1 MKFNKYCIFLLAVTV
16 FVSCSKE
23 AETELIISEK
33 VLEIK
38 GADLSFLP
46 EIRQSGVVLKNAANQ
61 PEDMLLTLKNSGV
74 NVIRLRLW
82 KNPTEINSNFSSV
95 KNLAKEIQNL
105 GMKVLLSV
113 HYSDTWADPG
123 KQTKPVQWQGIPFNQ
138 LKDSVYLY
146 TKKIVSQINPEYIQ
160 LGNEINPGFMWPE
173 GHISKLAQFK
183 ELLQKG
189 TSAVRETNS
198 RTKIII
204 HYAGFE
210 NANQFYTS
218 ISNVDYDII
227 GLSYYPMWHGK
238 NLETLKQNL
247 ITISNTHNK
256 PIFIAETSYP
266 FTLGWNDYT
275 NNVIGLESQILPQFS
290 ATPKGQ
296 KDFLTAIKEIIND
309 VPKGIGF
316 CYWGGEWVSF
326 KGNTA
331 SNGSS
336 WENQAFWDFENK
348 SLPVLDC
355 FK

>member
-1 MKFNKYCIFLLAVTV
+1 M
-16 FVSCSKE
+16 
-23 AETELIISEK
+23 
-33 VLEIK
+33 EIK

-46 EIRQSGVVLKNAANQ
+46 EIRQSGVVLKNANNQ

-82 KNPTEINSNFSSV
+82 KNPTETNSNFSSV

-146 TKKIVSQINPEYIQ
+146 TKKIVSEINPEYIQ

-173 GHISKLAQFK
+173 GHISNPTQFK

-189 TSAVRETNS
+189 INAVRETNAQ
-198 RTKIII
+198 TKIII

-218 ISNVDYDII
+218 ISNLDYDII

-256 PIFIAETSYP
+256 AIFIAETSYP

-275 NNVIGLESQILPQFS
+275 NNIIGLESQILSQFS
-290 ATPKGQ
+290 ATPQGQ
-296 KDFLTAIKEIIND
+296 KDYLTAIKEIINE

-316 CYWGGEWVSF
+316 CYWGGEWVSY

-336 WENQAFWDFENK
+336 YENQAFWDFENK
-348 SLPVLDC
+348 SLPILAC
-355 FK
+355 FN

>member
-1 MKFNKYCIFLLAVTV
+1 MLKESIYVLAFLAV
-16 FVSCSKE
+16 FISCSKE
-23 AETELIISEK
+23 TGNDIIIPEN

-38 GADLSFLP
+38 GADMSFLP
-46 EIRQSGVVLKNAANQ
+46 EIRQSGLVLKNASNQ

-82 KNPTEINSNFSSV
+82 KNPSETYANFSSV
-95 KNLAKEIQNL
+95 KNLAQEIQNL
-105 GMKVLLSV
+105 GMKVLLTV

-123 KQTKPVQWQGIPFNQ
+123 NQTKPGQWQGVPFNQ
-138 LKDSVYLY
+138 LKDSVYFY
-146 TKKIVSQINPEYIQ
+146 TKKIVSEINPEYIQ
-160 LGNEINPGFMWPE
+160 IGNEINQGFIWPE
-173 GHISKLAQFK
+173 GNISNPTQFK

-189 TSAVRETNS
+189 IIAVRETNTQ
-198 RTKIII
+198 TKIII

-210 NANQFYTS
+210 SANQFYTS
-218 ISNVDYDII
+218 ISNLDYDLI

-275 NNVIGLESQILPQFS
+275 NNVIGLESQILQQFS
-290 ATPKGQ
+290 ATPQGQ
-296 KDFLTAIKEIIND
+296 KDYLNKIIAIMDE

-316 CYWGGEWVSF
+316 CYWGSEWISY

-336 WENQAFWDFENK
+336 YENQAFWDFENK
-348 SLPVLDC
+348 SLPILTC

>member
-1 MKFNKYCIFLLAVTV
+1 MLKKSIYLLAILSV
-16 FVSCSKE
+16 FISCSKV
-23 AETELIISEK
+23 AGNDDVITEK
-33 VLEIK
+33 GLEIK

-46 EIRQSGVVLKNAANQ
+46 EIGQSGVVLKNATNQ
-61 PEDMLLTLKNSGV
+61 PEAILLTLKNAGV

-82 KNPTEINSNFSSV
+82 KNPSEINSNFTTV
-95 KNLAKEIQNL
+95 KNLTHEIQQL
-105 GMKVLLSV
+105 GMKVMLTV

-123 KQTKPVQWQGIPFNQ
+123 NQTKPGQWQGIPFNQ
-138 LKDSVYLY
+138 LKDSVYFY
-146 TKKIVSQINPEYIQ
+146 TKKIITEINPEYIQ
-160 LGNEINPGFMWPE
+160 IGNEINHGFIWPD
-173 GHISKLAQFK
+173 GNISKLAQFK

-189 TSAVRETNS
+189 TRAVRETNS
-198 RTKIII
+198 QTKIII

-210 NANQFYTS
+210 NANQFYTN

-247 ITISNTHNK
+247 ISISDTHNK

-266 FTLGWNDYT
+266 FTFGWNDYT

-290 ATPKGQ
+290 ATPQGQ
-296 KDFLTAIKEIIND
+296 KDYLNNLKEIINN

-316 CYWGGEWVSF
+316 CYWGGEWISF

>member
-1 MKFNKYCIFLLAVTV
+1 MLKKSIIVLAFLVVFN
-16 FVSCSKE
+16 SCSKE
-23 AETELIISEK
+23 TEAELILPEK

-46 EIRQSGVVLKNAANQ
+46 EIRQSGVILKNESNQ

-82 KNPTEINSNFSSV
+82 KNPSESNSNFSSV

-123 KQTKPVQWQGIPFNQ
+123 KQTKPAQWQGIPFNQ

-146 TKKIVSQINPEYIQ
+146 TKKIISEINPEYIQ

-173 GHISKLAQFK
+173 GHISNPTQFK

-189 TSAVRETNS
+189 IRAVRETNAQ
-198 RTKIII
+198 TKIII

-218 ISNVDYDII
+218 ISNLDYDII

-256 PIFIAETSYP
+256 SIIIAETSYP
-266 FTLGWNDYT
+266 FTMGWNDYT
-275 NNVIGLESQILPQFS
+275 NNVIGLESHILPQFS
-290 ATPKGQ
+290 ATPQGQ
-296 KDFLTAIKEIIND
+296 KDYLTAIKEIINE

-316 CYWGGEWVSF
+316 CYWGAEWVSY

-336 WENQAFWDFENK
+336 YENQAFWDFENK